1 MEIKTEIIEDEKKL
15 DKEDKKKL
23 ASTIASNFA
32 QWDDDRS
39 EQIAIAKDIM
49 EETYLRQPKRYKDEK
64 LAWKSDIKL
73 NQLYNIKRARK
84 SQIWREMWSQP
95 SQMFDVQGTDKR
107 TQEDAKIQKASIV
120 DSLNKMEIG
129 KQYDEATDNLYDIG
143 EMIFKVDW
151 VKKKKLVKRRKK
163 GVGFALMNI
172 VRNMAGAGY
181 MQQEFQDVEIPI
193 YENARVQSISPFMF
207 VFDHTKYRL
216 RDSDSWD
223 SCIKIYKRFDTLEN
237 IKANKIYEI
246 TKEQIQELQSEL
258 DEKEENSNTDENKEL
273 VDLRDDDRRGNE
285 FEILFAHG
293 DFKINGKIY
302 KNYVAEVLAGKFL
315 IRFEENPIN
324 VNPFILCALE
334 YDPYTKRGISP
345 LKSCINMAK
354 CEEELTNCA
363 LDVQKLTAN
372 PPCWI
377 DEALIDEN
385 NTDKD
390 GNIYYEPGKYLTHKS
405 EYNGGLPTP
414 ASFSGEGITTLISYV
429 EQKIADVSSVSNVNY
444 GNIESQKRTATEL
457 SLADKGSSAQI
468 SKELDIINQDLT
480 IPMIEKVAEL
490 KAMFADG
497 VEFVYAEEK
506 GKKVEYEIT
515 NEIRQAQYNYIYED
529 RNAINDRKAKFEQL
543 YQLFQGLAQ
552 VSELQGRLN
561 WQEIATQGIEMI
573 GFDNTEKFF
582 NENDELAQMEQE
594 FKQLPEE
601 VQQYLLPQF
610 AQATQQTMQQYQMQ
624 QQQQQMQAQAQNQV
638 QMDIFRQQARANAEQ
653 ELINQQLGG
662 V

>member
-1 MEIKTEIIEDEKKL
+1 MEIKTEIIEPEKKL
-15 DKEDKKKL
+15 GKEEKNKL
-23 ASTIASNFA
+23 AKQISSNFA

-39 EQIAIAKDIM
+39 EQISIAREIM
-49 EETYLRQPKRYKDEK
+49 EETYLRQPKKK
-64 LAWKSDIKL
+64 LDKRLEWKSDIKL

-95 SQMFDVQGTDKR
+95 SQMFEVQGTDEK
-107 TQEDAKIQKASIV
+107 TEQDARIQKASIV

-129 KQYDEATDNLYDIG
+129 KAYDEATDNLYDIG

-172 VRNMAGAGY
+172 VRNMTGAGY
-181 MQQEFQDVEIPI
+181 MQQEFQDVEIPV
-193 YENARVQSISPFMF
+193 YENARVQSVSPFMF
-207 VFDHTKYRL
+207 VFDHSKYKV
-216 RDSDSWD
+216 RDLESWD
-223 SCIKIYKRFDTLEN
+223 SCLKIYKRFDTLEN
-237 IKANKIYEI
+237 IKANKVYEI
-246 TKEQIQELQSEL
+246 TKEQIQELENDLKEKAENKSE
-258 DEKEENSNTDENKEL
+258 DNKEL
-273 VDLRDDDRRGNE
+273 VDLRDEDKIGNQ

-293 DFKINGKIY
+293 DFKINGKIF

-345 LKSCINMAK
+345 LKSCKGMAK
-354 CEEELTNCA
+354 CEEDLTNCA
-363 LDVQKLTAN
+363 LDVQKLIAN

-390 GNIYYEPGKYLTHKS
+390 GNIYYAPGKYLKHKS
-405 EYNGGLPTP
+405 EYSGGLPTP
-414 ASFSGEGITTLISYV
+414 AKFSGDGINNLITYV
-429 EQKIADVSSVSNVNY
+429 EQKIADLSSVSNVNF
-444 GNIESQKRTATEL
+444 GNIENQKRTATEL

-506 GKKVEYEIT
+506 GKKIEYEIT

-529 RNAINDRKAKFEQL
+529 RNAINDRKSKFEQL

-552 VSELQGRLN
+552 VPELQGRLN

-582 NENDELAQMEQE
+582 NENDQLAQMAQE

-601 VQQYLLPQF
+601 VQQYLLPLF
-610 AQATQQTMQQYQMQ
+610 AQATQQTMKQYQIQ
-624 QQQQQMQAQAQNQV
+624 QQQAQMKTQAQNQV
-638 QMDIFRQQARANAEQ
+638 QMDIFRQQARNEAEQ
-653 ELINQQLGG
+653 QMMGDMG
-662 V
+662 VV